1 MLVAEPGLEL
11 RFQTHPTPLLD
22 NHWQEGA
29 GYEWVASPVWAE
41 EEGIRSQ
48 VKQAVQLLET
58 SYLGVRKAET
68 PTICGSFTDF
78 KSESLFRSQRKIER
92 RAWGFRMTLKEPKG
106 PKNIKGSYGLQWKV
120 KLPSSS
126 FDLGQGHS
134 LLALL
139 LCLFNGA

>member
-78 KSESLFRSQRKIER
+78 KSESLFRSQRKNIEKSL
-92 RAWGFRMTLKEPKG
+92 GF
-106 PKNIKGSYGLQWKV
+106 
-120 KLPSSS
+120 
-126 FDLGQGHS
+126 
-134 LLALL
+134 
-139 LCLFNGA
+139 